1 MFFNK
6 HIIEIAGQADS
17 ETVKIIGRCVK
28 SALDYEDLPFRAK
41 VTVTVTDDKGIQ
53 ELNREHRNI
62 DRPTDVLSFPMLDWV
77 DGKGP
82 MPEAEDYDPSCK
94 RVLLGDVVISAE
106 RARAQAEEF
115 GHSFSR
121 ECGYLCVHSILHLLG
136 YDHVDEGP
144 RKMLMRGHEED
155 IMRFADMRAQ
165 IKLFGVK
172 KWK

>member
-1 MFFNK
+1 MLFNK
-6 HIIEIAGQADS
+6 HIIEIDGSADS
-17 ETVKIIGRCVK
+17 ETIKIIGRCVRE
-28 SALDYEDLPFRAK
+28 ALIYEDLPFRAK
-41 VTVTVTDDKGIQ
+41 VTVTVTDDEGIRK
-53 ELNREHRNI
+53 LNREYRDI
-62 DRPTDVLSFPMLDWV
+62 DRATDVLSFPLLDWC

-82 MPEAEDYDPSCK
+82 LPGAEDYDPSCR

-155 IMRFADMRAQ
+155 IMKFADQRAG